1 MTRGQT
7 PGVPQPGAP
16 AGLRE
21 RRKQRTREA
30 LLHAALQ
37 LFTMQ
42 GYDHTT
48 VDEIVDAVEVSQRT
62 FFRYF
67 ASKEAVVFA
76 AQEAVDGRFL
86 AELRQ
91 RPATETPFEAM
102 RRAALNAW
110 TPGTEAGADEMA
122 AELRVRAYRVI
133 ESTPALHAA
142 HMRRHIGLEQQ
153 IASLI
158 AEREGL
164 DPETDPRPRVAVAA
178 FSGVMRL
185 TGQIWGRR
193 KNAGVEALRELAEI
207 HLDHLG
213 PALSDSWLTA
223 QTRSHMHR
231 TGVPHLSPPAR
242 GRTHHAPPAEVV
254 PSGGRPSGAPECG
267 AGDHGA

>member
-164 DPETDPRPRVAVAA
+164 DAETDPRPRVAVAA

-185 TGQIWGRR
+185 TGQMWGRR
-193 KNAGVEALRELAEI
+193 KNAGVEAFRELAEI

-231 TGVPHLSPPAR
+231 TGVPHLSPPGR